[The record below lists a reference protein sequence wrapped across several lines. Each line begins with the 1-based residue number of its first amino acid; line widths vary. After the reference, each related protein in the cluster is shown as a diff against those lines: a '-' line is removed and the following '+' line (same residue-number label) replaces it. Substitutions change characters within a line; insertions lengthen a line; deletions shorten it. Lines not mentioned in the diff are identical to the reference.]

1 MFKLAAALLLAAA
14 ILAPAA
20 PALAA
25 DEVAVSITIK
35 DHRFSPAEIKV
46 PAGKAI
52 ILTVKNE
59 DASAE
64 EFESNGLK
72 VEKVI
77 PGKSTAQIRVKPLAA
92 GRYDFVGE
100 YNESTAKG
108 VLIAE

>member
-1 MFKLAAALLLAAA
+1 MLKSAAVLCV
-14 ILAPAA
+14 
-20 PALAA
+20 ALAVSA
-25 DEVAVSITIK
+25 PTAQAQDAVSITLTIK

-77 PGKSTAQIRVKPLAA
+77 PGKSTAQIRVKPLAK